1 MTTRRISTRLT
12 VVSSNPS
19 FRDSAATS
27 GIDDKTH
34 SWDTE
39 LLSELADDD
48 LLAFAT
54 GALDPQSEKRVRERL
69 GVDLRYR
76 AALHEISKRLNRHV
90 DFVPQIHAIEKSDST
105 ESAPSQRL
113 FVDWRRLRLRLRS
126 RFPEGHFGRGTIGK
140 SSGWCSAGQMLSHHF
155 DQLTFVANFSG
166 DGSRDLRIQL
176 IPTTISTETADVFI
190 RSRNGESLYMQI
202 DPHKY
207 FSINKADDP
216 EAIDI
221 FLSDR
226 RYRIWVVDLHAE
238 VKSEISRPNIVSVA
252 FD

>member
-1 MTTRRISTRLT
+1 
-12 VVSSNPS
+12 
-19 FRDSAATS
+19 
-27 GIDDKTH
+27 
-34 SWDTE
+34 
-39 LLSELADDD
+39 
-48 LLAFAT
+48 
-54 GALDPQSEKRVRERL
+54 
-69 GVDLRYR
+69 
-76 AALHEISKRLNRHV
+76 
-90 DFVPQIHAIEKSDST
+90 
-105 ESAPSQRL
+105 
-113 FVDWRRLRLRLRS
+113 
-126 RFPEGHFGRGTIGK
+126 
-140 SSGWCSAGQMLSHHF
+140 MLSHHF

-190 RSRNGESLYMQI
+190 RSRNGESLYMPI
-202 DPHKY
+202 DPYKY